1 MNPETDT
8 EVVNKQRVEI
18 MRGSPVQGIVRR
30 LASVLTTTLATAS
43 TAAFAAVVAG
53 SAILAAPAP
62 AFAQTKHEWKFASI
76 IPAGQDAFID
86 RFKELGPEI
95 SKRTNGQV
103 EISFFPA
110 GEMPYKAPEHLRVTG
125 KGLLEMS
132 EIVSSMAYGD
142 APALLLGDLPFIALN
157 PDEQNTVRKVVWPDI
172 EAALRKQ
179 GVEPIAYGAYP
190 PRNIFTRSPA
200 KSLDD
205 LKGRKIRTA
214 GGFEAEYLKVWGI
227 SPSFVVWAEVYLAT
241 QRGVVDGLLT
251 AAIAVETAKLYEVA
265 PYLVKIDGPVASF
278 HLSVNQAAW
287 KKLTPEL
294 QKTVKEVGVW
304 WSDRWQKM
312 VVEEADNGAIKRM
325 VDKGQLKSV
334 VQVPPA
340 VQVETRTALIPVYR
354 SYVKDKVGPEGSAT
368 LEKVLTEL
376 KLQ

>member
-1 MNPETDT
+1 MNSQSDAK
-8 EVVNKQRVEI
+8 VVGKKRRRI
-18 MRGSPVQGIVRR
+18 MRAPLVDGIVGR
-30 LASVLTTTLATAS
+30 LGSVLAGTLATAPV
-43 TAAFAAVVAG
+43 AAFVVMVAG
-53 SAILAAPAP
+53 SAIFAAPAV
-62 AFAQTKHEWKFASI
+62 AQTKHEWKFASI

-95 SKRTNGQV
+95 SRRTNGQV
-103 EISFFPA
+103 QISFFPA

-157 PDEQNTVRKVVWPDI
+157 PAEQQTVRKVVWPDI

-200 KSLDD
+200 KSLGD

-251 AAIAVETAKLYEVA
+251 AAVAVETAKLYEVA

-294 QKTVKEVGVW
+294 QKSVKEVGEW

-312 VVEEADNGAIKRM
+312 VVEDADNGAIKRM

-340 VQVETRTALIPVYR
+340 VHVETRTALIPVYR
-354 SYVKDKVGPEGSAT
+354 SYVKDTVGPQGSAT